1 MTASLQLIVARSG
14 FQLSGSPLFADRASR
29 NARYSSS
36 SDPRISNLLASTDDP
51 LANVESI
58 AGTAPS
64 RARSLSLSDLVFR
77 SRFLFLFYLC
87 SVSTCGSRIPRT
99 AAVVH
104 ERADAEINRYLHNT
118 MRAKSASP
126 RREDSPHLASPRLS
140 PFFRRE

>member
-1 MTASLQLIVARSG
+1 MKRILLLFARNPRRSPFPGEMTASLQLIVARSG

-64 RARSLSLSDLVFR
+64 RARSLSLGSGFPFSLSFSLLPV
-77 SRFLFLFYLC
+77 LGIYL
-87 SVSTCGSRIPRT
+87 R
-99 AAVVH
+99 
-104 ERADAEINRYLHNT
+104 
-118 MRAKSASP
+118 
-126 RREDSPHLASPRLS
+126 
-140 PFFRRE
+140 